1 VALWW
6 VSRLGVAQAGPVV
19 TDEFGDDDSTNIA
32 DWSYKL
38 DAIEVHSTVRLISIS
53 PRVVYSPFGFNG
65 ADELYFV
72 VYEETAPDE
81 WSLLWDS
88 GLEAVGSLPGFKES
102 PEIDIVLNPGQRYAM
117 GAYFPD
123 GNYEYGVEDPANLV
137 DHGWAEL
144 VGSIWSS
151 EDTTYS
157 LPNSITASPDEHAYL
172 MRITVE
178 ILDVDGDGVLTEDDC
193 DDEDA
198 QTYPGAPELCDGLDN
213 DCTGAPDDPVDH
225 WYWYRDEDGDGY
237 GDPSTEFDLCTGES
251 PEPGWTELG
260 DDCDD
265 ADSARYPGAL
275 EYCDAIDNDCSGVV
289 DDNLAY
295 TDGWTDSD
303 GDGYGDPGAPTSW
316 CEPERP
322 AGFSDNDFDCDDT
335 DALAFPGADEICDG
349 ADDNCDGLI
358 DEGLPTTTIWRDAD
372 GDGHGD
378 LAQPF
383 EWCEV
388 LPEDGS
394 TLSDDCD
401 DSDATRF
408 PGNEEICDGVDNDCD
423 EQAPDEQDLDGDQ
436 FLACED
442 CADDDATVF
451 PGAEEVCDGLDHDC
465 DGVIPERLDCDPAP
479 DEKLSVA
486 GCSCATGATPGSLAG
501 MGLLLLAVV
510 ARRRP

>member
-198 QTYPGAPELCDGLDN
+198 QTYPGAPELCDGL
-213 DCTGAPDDPVDH
+213 
-225 WYWYRDEDGDGY
+225 
-237 GDPSTEFDLCTGES
+237 
-251 PEPGWTELG
+251 
-260 DDCDD
+260 
-265 ADSARYPGAL
+265 
-275 EYCDAIDNDCSGVV
+275 DNDCSGVV